1 MTKRG
6 DFWCVRKI
14 SPCTQ
19 KPGLGEYGNSKIISI
34 SPYRVVPHF
43 QGTDKR
49 IREAQ
54 SRGL

>member
-1 MTKRG
+1 MIKRG

-14 SPCTQ
+14 PPFTQ
-19 KPGLGEYGNSKIISI
+19 KPGLGEYGISKIISI
-34 SPYRVVPHF
+34 SPYRIVPHF